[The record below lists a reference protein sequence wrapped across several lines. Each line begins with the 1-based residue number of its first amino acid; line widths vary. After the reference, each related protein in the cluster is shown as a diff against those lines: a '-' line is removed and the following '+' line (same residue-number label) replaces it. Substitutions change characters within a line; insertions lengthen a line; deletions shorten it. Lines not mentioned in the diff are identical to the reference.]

1 MTRLRRGQERLETQ
15 RPQAGAPQENQ
26 GTNRKIDESSRC

>member
-15 RPQAGAPQENQ
+15 RPQAGAAQENQ
-26 GTNRKIDESSRC
+26 GINREIDGSSRR

>member
-15 RPQAGAPQENQ
+15 GPQAGTSQENQ
-26 GTNRKIDESSRC
+26 GTNRKIDRPSRR